1 MGRPPKPA
9 AERQSK
15 RVLVSMVPAD
25 FRCLKAQARKAGL
38 PLATVLLRTWQQ
50 SKRE

>member
-1 MGRPPKPA
+1 MGRPPRPA

-15 RVLVSMVPAD
+15 RVLVSMTPAD
-25 FRCLKAQARKAGL
+25 FRRLKAEAKARNL